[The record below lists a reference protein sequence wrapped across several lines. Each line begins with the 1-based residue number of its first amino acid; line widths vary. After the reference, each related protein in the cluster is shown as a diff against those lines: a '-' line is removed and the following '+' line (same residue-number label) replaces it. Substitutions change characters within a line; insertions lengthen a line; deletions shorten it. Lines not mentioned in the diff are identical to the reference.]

1 MKKIVRARLKP
12 MGGPTEFI
20 SVQGRIKSMLIK
32 YVDDNFD
39 FVIDDNGSKYV
50 KTFGVDFIEPDL
62 VGQTLPII
70 NDRVKAK
77 FNENG
82 TIEIIEGVSESKI
95 MRFDDFNEGALP
107 REETVKQLKKLR
119 KLTKGVDIGDR
130 VPNMKKQG
138 ANIHF
143 MHNPVDTGVESYEDF
158 EKHNKKFKPG
168 WNTRGETS
176 PFKGEKQI

>member
-1 MKKIVRARLKP
+1 MKIVRCRLKP

-20 SVQGRIKSMLIK
+20 SVQGRIKSLIIK
-32 YVDDNFD
+32 YEGDNFD
-39 FVIDDNGSKYV
+39 FVVEENRNKKII
-50 KTFGVDFIEPDL
+50 TFGVDHIDEQL
-62 VGQTLPII
+62 VGKTLPII
-70 NDRVKAK
+70 NDRVKVK
-77 FNENG
+77 FNEDG
-82 TIEIIEGVSESKI
+82 TLQIIEGVTESKI

-107 REETVKQLKKLR
+107 RQHTVDQLKKLR
-119 KLTKGVDIGDR
+119 KLTKSTDIGDR

-143 MHNPVDTGVESYEDF
+143 MHNPVDTGIESYEDF

-176 PFKGEKQI
+176 PFKGEK

>member
-1 MKKIVRARLKP
+1 MKIVRSRIKP
-12 MGGPTEFI
+12 MCGPTEFI
-20 SVQGRIKSMLIK
+20 SVQGRIKSLILK
-32 YVDDNFD
+32 YEGDNFD
-39 FVIDDNGSKYV
+39 FVVEENRNKKAI
-50 KTFGVDFIEPDL
+50 TFGVDYIDEQL
-62 VGQTLPII
+62 VGKTLPII

-77 FNENG
+77 FNEDG
-82 TIEIIEGVSESKI
+82 SIDIIEGVSESKI

-119 KLTKGVDIGDR
+119 KLTKSTDIGDR

-143 MHNPVDTGVESYEDF
+143 MHNPVDTGIESYEDF

-176 PFKGEKQI
+176 PFKGEK

>member
-1 MKKIVRARLKP
+1 MKIVRCRLKP

-20 SVQGRIKSMLIK
+20 SVQGRIKSLILK
-32 YVDDNFD
+32 YEGDNFD
-39 FVIDDNGSKYV
+39 FVVEENRNKKII
-50 KTFGVDFIEPDL
+50 TFGVDHIDEQL
-62 VGQTLPII
+62 VGKTLPII
-70 NDRVKAK
+70 NDRVKVK
-77 FNENG
+77 FNEDG
-82 TIEIIEGVSESKI
+82 TLQIIEGVTESKI

-119 KLTKGVDIGDR
+119 KLTKSTDIGDR

-143 MHNPVDTGVESYEDF
+143 MHNPVDTGIESYEDF

-176 PFKGEKQI
+176 PFKGEK